1 MNHEQYHQRIDFV
14 KSLLQL
20 NALQSKSIDPIEYVM
35 DCPFPYN
42 NFIYHVT
49 LESPISRPMTIKS
62 SQSDKAQPG
71 TVPFPAHSA
80 SLLIRLSNSDPRTG
94 LNNNNRV
101 ENEVAFMVLVR
112 QALAKTKYSHIIPD
126 VYSWADTDSGQAF
139 TMQQYM
145 PGTIPAKTFE
155 ALSLEDKSIVLGQ
168 MADILALLQ
177 QFDIPKTVEMFGG
190 LKFDEHGNVASGQ
203 MSLFKGEPS
212 TTYKDFIRSIFKI
225 KLQEADE
232 NPVIVG
238 WEENGLRA
246 KLDKFIG
253 HQLDEILKDY
263 EQVRRVLIHGDLT
276 TNNILFDANTLQV
289 TALLDFDFSYVAT
302 AAEEFFGFSFGNIS
316 GGKLPGPFETGANL
330 SLRQAMLSGFR
341 TPFLNADTST
351 IQWDVAKAWD
361 KELVRAG
368 AAKPATIPHF
378 EDIADIYWLQDKI
391 SPFELDSPVMRRRKT
406 AEQLRSIRNETEE
419 MIVKF
424 LDRFNTSSGG
434 DFSN

>member
-1 MNHEQYHQRIDFV
+1 MRHHITLI
-14 KSLLQL
+14 K
-20 NALQSKSIDPIEYVM
+20 AKSIDPIEYDM
-35 DCPFPYN
+35 DFPFPCN

-49 LESPISRPMTIKS
+49 LESPITRLMNIKS
-62 SQSDKAQPG
+62 FQSDKAQPG
-71 TVPFPAHSA
+71 TVPFPAHST
-80 SLLIRLSNSDPRTG
+80 SLLVRLTNSDLRTG

-101 ENEVAFMVLVR
+101 ENEVAFMALVR
-112 QALAKTKYSHIIPD
+112 QALAKTTYSHIIPN
-126 VYSWADTDSGQAF
+126 VYSWAGTTSGQAF
-139 TMQQYM
+139 TIQQYM
-145 PGTIPAKTFE
+145 PGTIPAKSFE
-155 ALSLEDKSIVLGQ
+155 TLSLGDKSIVLGQ

-177 QFDIPKTVEMFGG
+177 QFEIPKTVQMFGG
-190 LKFDEHGNVASGQ
+190 LKFDEHGNITSGQ

-212 TTYKDFIRSIFKI
+212 ATYKDFIRSIFKI

-253 HQLDEILKDY
+253 HQLDATLKDY
-263 EQVRRVLIHGDLT
+263 EQVRRVLIHGD
-276 TNNILFDANTLQV
+276 
-289 TALLDFDFSYVAT
+289 FSKYPIPYVAT
-302 AAEEFFGFSFGNIS
+302 TAEEFLGFSFGNIS
-316 GGKLPGPFETGANL
+316 GGKLPGLFETGANL
-330 SLRQAMLSGFR
+330 RLRNAMLSGFT
-341 TPFLNADTST
+341 TPSLSADTSESR
-351 IQWDVAKAWD
+351 WGVAKAWD

-424 LDRFNTSSGG
+424 LDRLSTSSGG

>member
-1 MNHEQYHQRIDFV
+1 MNHEQYNQRIDFV

-20 NALQSKSIDPIEYVM
+20 NALEAKSIDPIEYEM

-49 LESPISRPMTIKS
+49 LESPITGPINIKS
-62 SQSDKAQPG
+62 SESDKAQPG
-71 TVPFPAHSA
+71 TVPFPAHST
-80 SLLIRLSNSDPRTG
+80 SLLVRLSNSDPRTG

-101 ENEVAFMVLVR
+101 ENEVAFMALAR
-112 QALAKTKYSHIIPD
+112 QALAKTKYNHIIPD
-126 VYSWADTDSGQAF
+126 VYSWAGTNSDPAF

-155 ALSLEDKSIVLGQ
+155 TLSLEDKAIVLGQ

-190 LKFDEHGNVASGQ
+190 LKFDEHGNVTSGQ

-212 TTYKDFIRSIFKI
+212 ATYKDFIRSIFKM

-246 KLDKFIG
+246 KLDKFID
-253 HQLDEILKDY
+253 HQLDETLKDY
-263 EQVRRVLIHGDLT
+263 GQVRRVLIHGDFT
-276 TNNILFDANTLQV
+276 TNNILFDANTLQM

-302 AAEEFFGFSFGNIS
+302 AAEEFLGFSFGNIS
-316 GGKLPGPFETGANL
+316 GGKLPGPFETGAHL
-330 SLRQAMLSGFR
+330 SLRKAMLSGFT
-341 TPFLNADTST
+341 TPFVNADASET
-351 IQWDVAKAWD
+351 QWGVAAAWD

-368 AAKPATIPHF
+368 AAKLATIPHF
-378 EDIADIYWLQDKI
+378 EDIADLYWLQDKI

-424 LDRFNTSSGG
+424 LERFNISSGG
-434 DFSN
+434 GFSH